1 MLEMKLEQAQKMVEQ
16 YPEFESNVTALE
28 KVQPKDLEASEIE
41 VRIATSWIEPE
52 YYKQFLFEL
61 LETPMYYRYSDIDV
75 MRSVTTNTWNVKG
88 KSVDSGNTHAT
99 VTYGTARMNAY
110 TIFEKTL
117 NQQDIK
123 IYDVTKIEDDTEKKS
138 IKCQKKQPLF
148 NKSRKQWNRHF
159 RNGYGKTLKDEE
171 RSCEKIQ

>member
-1 MLEMKLEQAQKMVEQ
+1 M
-16 YPEFESNVTALE
+16 
-28 KVQPKDLEASEIE
+28 
-41 VRIATSWIEPE
+41 RIATSWIEPE

-75 MRSVTTNTWNVKG
+75 MRSSHYKYMECQR
-88 KSVDSGNTHAT
+88 KSVDSGNTDAT

-123 IYDVTKIEDDTEKKS
+123 IYDTKIEDDVEKK
-138 IKCQKKQPLF
+138 
-148 NKSRKQWNRHF
+148 
-159 RNGYGKTLKDEE
+159 Y
-171 RSCEKIQ
+171 